1 MYDKLSSME
10 LEDTDGTNDR
20 IVLPLLAH
28 FAFDSGRAKERFP
41 EYRLTQL
48 VLARLDMTDSEAR
61 VFADFTDAMPW
72 GTNFFGVTPFYDH
85 LRASIER
92 FALAPLFANDGPGR
106 HHHTIRP
113 RGYDYYADAV
123 DPMGMERWRADY
135 REMTPAQQMLAA
147 SIIWLYRG
155 KKDNC
160 WLRRVPCTW
169 HAADAIK
176 EMRRRDVLAIWD
188 RLVLLYPGW

>member
-1 MYDKLSSME
+1 MRDKPNSIE
-10 LEDTDGTNDR
+10 LDR
-20 IVLPLLAH
+20 FNQTKDSIVLPLLALS
-28 FAFDSGRAKERFP
+28 AFDSGRAKERFP

-48 VLARLDMTDSEAR
+48 VLARLDMTDSEAT

-72 GTNFFGVTPFYDH
+72 GPNFFGLAPFYDH

-92 FALAPLFANDGPGR
+92 FALAPLFASDGPGR

-123 DPMGMERWRADY
+123 DPTGMERWRADY
-135 REMTPAQQMLAA
+135 RALTPAQQMLAA

-169 HAADAIK
+169 HAADAIE
-176 EMRRRDVLAIWD
+176 EMRRRGVLANWG

>member
-1 MYDKLSSME
+1 MCDQPSSME
-10 LEDTDGTNDR
+10 LENLNQTKDS
-20 IVLPLLAH
+20 IVLRLLALS
-28 FAFDSGRAKERFP
+28 AFDSSRAKERFP

-48 VLARLDMTDSEAR
+48 VLARLDMTDSEAT

-72 GTNFFGVTPFYDH
+72 GPNFFGLAPFYDH

-92 FALAPLFANDGPGR
+92 FALAPLFASDGPGR
-106 HHHTIRP
+106 HHHAIRP

-123 DPMGMERWRADY
+123 DPTGMERWRADY
-135 REMTPAQQMLAA
+135 RAMTPAQQMLAA

-169 HAADAIK
+169 HAADAIE
-176 EMRRRDVLAIWD
+176 EMRRRGALASWG
-188 RLVLLYPGW
+188 RLVMLYPGW

>member
-1 MYDKLSSME
+1 MRDKPNSIE
-10 LEDTDGTNDR
+10 LDR
-20 IVLPLLAH
+20 FNQTKDSIVLPLLALS
-28 FAFDSGRAKERFP
+28 AFDSGRAKERFP

-48 VLARLDMTDSEAR
+48 VLARLDMTDSEAT
-61 VFADFTDAMPW
+61 VFADFTDAMPR
-72 GTNFFGVTPFYDH
+72 GPNFFGLAPFYDH

-92 FALAPLFANDGPGR
+92 FALAPLFASDGPGR
-106 HHHTIRP
+106 HHHTIRL

-123 DPMGMERWRADY
+123 DPTGMERWRADY
-135 REMTPAQQMLAA
+135 RALTPAQQMLAA

-169 HAADAIK
+169 YAADAIE
-176 EMRRRDVLAIWD
+176 EMRRRGVLANWG